1 MQEQLVRHLMSAEV
15 LCASPHTPLD
25 ELVALMH
32 EHAFSCIVISQDD
45 APVGIVT
52 ERDIVSILD
61 QVLRGE
67 GDGSVSVSEFMSA
80 PIHTIQ
86 EDRPIFEA
94 IVFCRSR
101 AVRHLPVVDRMGRL
115 VGLITQSDLTQHH
128 LHSIEEQ
135 RAQLENPYAEAID
148 LVVANER
155 LKALAHEDALLGIGN
170 RRAMEVDLQYTHE
183 ASLRYGSVYSVAL
196 CDVDNFKAFNDRYG
210 HQAGDRLLRHLADY
224 LRAEV
229 RKSDRLYRYGGDEL
243 LLLLPMTNLES
254 ARSLVERLV
263 DGLLHRQVDH
273 ETGPVDA
280 LTVSCGISGMQSN
293 RRRILSW
300 KQVFDEAD
308 HALYKVKRAG
318 RNGVATFRGKSRRRI
333 ETPEL
338 QNSGYDTPAAS
349 RR

>member
-1 MQEQLVRHLMSAEV
+1 MSAEV
-15 LCASPHTPLD
+15 LCAPPNTPLD

-32 EHAFSCIVISQDD
+32 EHAFSCIVISEDD
-45 APVGIVT
+45 APIGIVT
-52 ERDIVSILD
+52 ERDIVSVLD

-67 GDGSVSVSEFMSA
+67 RDGAVPASEIMSA
-80 PIHTIQ
+80 PVHTIA

-101 AVRHLPVVDRMGRL
+101 AVRHLPVVNRMGCL

-183 ASLRYGSVYSVAL
+183 ASLRYGSVYSLAL
-196 CDVDNFKAFNDRYG
+196 CDVDNFKSYNDTYG
-210 HQAGDRLLRHLADY
+210 HQAGDRLLRQLVEY

-243 LLLLPMTNLES
+243 LLLLPMTDLDS

-263 DGLLHRQVDH
+263 DGLLNRHTDLEAR
-273 ETGPVDA
+273 PVDF
-280 LTVSCGISGMQSN
+280 LTVSCGISGMRSN

-318 RNGVATFRGKSRRRI
+318 RNGVATFKGRGR
-333 ETPEL
+333 L
-338 QNSGYDTPAAS
+338 QTGRQEGSDYNTPAAS